1 MASDNGGHHSRV
13 SDVPPDTVAAPEV
26 LPKRCPCGQ
35 LIGMDAS
42 TQATFWKVCREVS
55 VQCSLQRMPPLPLPT
70 EVSHQPSELL
80 TGNEVPD
87 SPRKDNTAQL
97 FAVNNTS
104 KRSKPGR
111 PSKENPLRLTARHFP
126 QRVPPTAGQGNRTQ
140 RRCHVCA
147 NTSRR
152 RRCRKD
158 TRYMCIECDRALCVE
173 PCFQEYHT
181 LKNF

>member
-104 KRSKPGR
+104 SKTCTEPWATHHYHILIGYVLQNKGLPHGFQYCNV
-111 PSKENPLRLTARHFP
+111 PSFA
-126 QRVPPTAGQGNRTQ
+126 
-140 RRCHVCA
+140 VCIWVGI
-147 NTSRR
+147 
-152 RRCRKD
+152 
-158 TRYMCIECDRALCVE
+158 M
-173 PCFQEYHT
+173 
-181 LKNF
+181 